1 MKRQLVLAANLV
13 GLVGASHVAQGARG
27 YARPQ
32 MLSQTAEL
40 AGDSPPVTKRRIVDA
55 RAAEAYAQ
63 GHIPGAV
70 HFDASK
76 LRTKNDETA
85 FLPQPA
91 EVAAMASALGI
102 GSDTRVV
109 IYDDGGPSPL
119 AARLWYVLDHH
130 GHPNLALLDGGIAK
144 WKREGRPL
152 STETPRAVTAASFK
166 ATANPASLCTADQVK
181 QKIGKPNTVIIDTR
195 SPEEFLG
202 AKARARRSGHI
213 PGAVNVDWRNNLTAE
228 GTFKPADE
236 LRSMYEKA
244 GVTAGKEVVTYCQS
258 GGRASHTLFVL
269 KLLGFDKGRNYYGSW
284 EQWGNRDDTPVET
297 K

>member
-1 MKRQLVLAANLV
+1 VNRQLVLAA
-13 GLVGASHVAQGARG
+13 GLVTLLGAGPSARGARG

-32 MLSQTAEL
+32 MLAQTAEL
-40 AGDSPPVTKRRIVDA
+40 AADRPAAAKRRIVDA
-55 RAAEAYAQ
+55 RAPEAYAQ

-76 LRTKNDETA
+76 LRTKDDHSA

-91 EVAAMASALGI
+91 EVAEMATALGI
-102 GSDTRVV
+102 GNNTRVV

-130 GHPNLALLDGGIAK
+130 GHRNLALLDGGIGK
-144 WKREGRPL
+144 WQREGRPL
-152 STETPRAVTAASFK
+152 STDTPKGTTGASFK
-166 ATANPASLCTADQVK
+166 ARPDPASLCTAEEVK
-181 QKIGKPNTVIIDTR
+181 GRIGKANTVIIDTR

-202 AKARARRSGHI
+202 TRARAKRSGHI
-213 PGAVNVDWRNNLTAE
+213 PGAVNIDWRSNLTAE

-236 LRSMYEKA
+236 LRALYEKA
-244 GVTAGKEVVTYCQS
+244 GVTAGKEVITYCQT

-284 EQWGNRDDTPVET
+284 EQWGNRDDTPIDM